1 MYNHNIPF
9 IVQAMSDWDMI
20 KATPTT
26 HPLRLHFIRR
36 EFSALEGIISNTAGK
51 STVGDAL
58 TLADCFIVPQIRN
71 SLLGGIDLPNEFPVM
86 NEVFKNLLKTTCV
99 AKVVND
105 AGGTIQPLAFDVE
118 KFESIKVKLKLKL
131 IEKIIQCSHSKAKIF
146 DNRSVMFINLNI
158 YYSVHTILPKA
169 RRVLS
174 GSDATA
180 SRCINRKCPIAFEN
194 S

>member
-1 MYNHNIPF
+1 MCNHNIRF

-26 HPLRLHFIRR
+26 HPLRLYFIRR

-51 STVGDAL
+51 YTVGDTL

-71 SLLGGIDLPNEFPVM
+71 AFLGEIDLPNEFPVM

-105 AGGTIQPLAFDVE
+105 AGGTNQPLPFDVE
-118 KFESIKVKLKLKL
+118 KFEVYQSK
-131 IEKIIQCSHSKAKIF
+131 IETQT
-146 DNRSVMFINLNI
+146 N
-158 YYSVHTILPKA
+158 
-169 RRVLS
+169 
-174 GSDATA
+174 
-180 SRCINRKCPIAFEN
+180 
-194 S
+194 